1 MIGTKETKAS
11 DVDEAY
17 RQLLANHENYIQT
30 ELRIAIGKILV
41 EYADDDGLTPND
53 FLLLQQLAT
62 MYSSLIIESCKLGIP
77 SLKARGK

>member
-1 MIGTKETKAS
+1 MLGTKETKAS

-30 ELRIAIGKILV
+30 ELRIAIGKIIV
-41 EYADDDGLTPND
+41 EYADDDGLTPDD
-53 FLLLQQLAT
+53 FHLLQQLAT
-62 MYSSLIIESCKLGIP
+62 MHSSLIIEACKLAIP